1 MFLSVRRDLC
11 NWTKAMQ
18 LRYNVSQIEEFLS
31 RRHMREATIIQE
43 LNPLVQSS
51 QLLQVKKQDEKDAV
65 LLLQMCENL
74 SGAQV
79 CNFADFDKN
88 APYVCFLIFK
98 NFNS

>member
-1 MFLSVRRDLC
+1 
-11 NWTKAMQ
+11 MQ

-31 RRHMREATIIQE
+31 RRGMREGSIIAE

-51 QLLQVKKQDEKDAV
+51 QLLQVKKQDDKDAT

-79 CNFADFDKN
+79 RLD
-88 APYVCFLIFK
+88 
-98 NFNS
+98 